1 MALVERH
8 TMSAKTQERLDI
20 QPEALQVL
28 GLTFWRAHISTPYFD
43 AFVSTNFQEKS
54 SRWHVMDTWLETAG
68 LGLVFSA
75 QTFQE
80 PKWSMALNS
89 LHTVERTS
97 HKQLHCPAS
106 ARKLGSSR
114 AM

>member
-1 MALVERH
+1 MERH

-20 QPEALQVL
+20 QPEKPSRSWGSHFGGPISQP
-28 GLTFWRAHISTPYFD
+28 HISTHLFLRTSKKRAP
-43 AFVSTNFQEKS
+43 
-54 SRWHVMDTWLETAG
+54 RWHVMDTWLETAG